1 MKIIKK
7 IIEEVDNR
15 KKKRKNH
22 RMEINVMNMYD
33 GEKNSDIAKRMT
45 RK

>member
-33 GEKNSDIAKRMT
+33 GEKNSDIVKRMT